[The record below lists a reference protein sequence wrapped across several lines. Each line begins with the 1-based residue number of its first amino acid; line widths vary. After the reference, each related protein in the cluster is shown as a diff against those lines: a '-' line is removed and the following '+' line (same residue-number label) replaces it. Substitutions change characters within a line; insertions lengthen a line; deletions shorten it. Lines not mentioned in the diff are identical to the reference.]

1 MRDNSKTIGDLAELK
16 AATMFAEQ
24 GCYVSRPLTDNA
36 PYDLIVDQDGK
47 LLKVQVKARSERNG
61 VVSTEIRSCMRG
73 YTHFYTKEDWDLL
86 VVYNIDD
93 GSLAVLDWDDIGD
106 KIVVNLRT
114 QRPKNNQ
121 KKGVMMF
128 EDYIPQ

>member
-1 MRDNSKTIGDLAELK
+1 
-16 AATMFAEQ
+16 
-24 GCYVSRPLTDNA
+24 
-36 PYDLIVDQDGK
+36 
-47 LLKVQVKARSERNG
+47 
-61 VVSTEIRSCMRG
+61 MRG

>member
-1 MRDNSKTIGDLAELK
+1 
-16 AATMFAEQ
+16 
-24 GCYVSRPLTDNA
+24 
-36 PYDLIVDQDGK
+36 
-47 LLKVQVKARSERNG
+47 
-61 VVSTEIRSCMRG
+61 MRG

-121 KKGVMMF
+121 KKVL
-128 EDYIPQ
+128 